1 MNVYSFNGEIQD
13 KPLFTS
19 IDNRAFLYADA
30 LFDTLIYKA
39 NTLIFLEEHYFRLL
53 ASMRQ
58 LRMEI
63 PSYFTQEYWGK
74 EIVKTIDI
82 NELSEVRVR
91 TTVYRDALGLYTPNQ
106 NKVSILIQTTP
117 LQKRKDEIAI
127 LGLYKDNLLNTNH
140 IDNIKTTNRIINT
153 LAGIYSKE
161 NHFDNCLLINHYK
174 QVAEAISSNVFLVH
188 KNIIRTPLLS
198 SGCIDGVVRRKVIDF
213 LKKNKEYQLRE
224 EVITPFEVQQAE
236 EVFLTNSVAGIQSVK
251 QYKKKKYENLV
262 ASYLRE
268 QICTI

>member
-1 MNVYSFNGEIQD
+1 MNKYSFNGKIQD

-39 NTLIFLEEHYFRLL
+39 NSLIFLEEHYFRLL

-63 PSYFTQEYWGK
+63 PSFFTQEYW
-74 EIVKTIDI
+74 EQEVLNTIEVND
-82 NELSEVRVR
+82 LSEARVR
-91 TTVYRDALGLYTPNQ
+91 TTVYRNALGLYTPEQ

-117 LQKRKDEIAI
+117 LQQSKNEIAV
-127 LGLYKDNLLNTNH
+127 LGLYKDNFLNTNH

-161 NHFDNCLLINHYK
+161 NHFDNCL
-174 QVAEAISSNVFLVH
+174 
-188 KNIIRTPLLS
+188 
-198 SGCIDGVVRRKVIDF
+198 
-213 LKKNKEYQLRE
+213 
-224 EVITPFEVQQAE
+224 
-236 EVFLTNSVAGIQSVK
+236 
-251 QYKKKKYENLV
+251 
-262 ASYLRE
+262 
-268 QICTI
+268 